1 MARVPGLI
9 TKVLGTI
16 WVIRPKALGHEMRIR
31 EKGSG
36 VMFGTE
42 TISEFEMRRRAE
54 NYRVKIICVFYA
66 YAMAVFLRIP
76 SFKDESPLPA

>member
-1 MARVPGLI
+1 MPGLI
-9 TKVLGTI
+9 TKVLGAI
-16 WVIRPKALGHEMRIR
+16 WVIRLKALGHEMRIR

-54 NYRVKIICVFYA
+54 
-66 YAMAVFLRIP
+66 
-76 SFKDESPLPA
+76 SFSVPLAQPC

>member
-9 TKVLGTI
+9 TKVLGAI

-31 EKGSG
+31 EKESG

-42 TISEFEMRRRAE
+42 TISEFECDAARRTFLLRPRSHAE
-54 NYRVKIICVFYA
+54 GQ
-66 YAMAVFLRIP
+66 P
-76 SFKDESPLPA
+76 PAHGGDAGVWCLVG

>member
-1 MARVPGLI
+1 MPGKTGMTRAPGLI

-42 TISEFEMRRRAE
+42 TIGRQDGVS
-54 NYRVKIICVFYA
+54 VFRFFS
-66 YAMAVFLRIP
+66 M
-76 SFKDESPLPA
+76 

>member
-1 MARVPGLI
+1 M
-9 TKVLGTI
+9 
-16 WVIRPKALGHEMRIR
+16 VIRLKALGHEMRIR

-54 NYRVKIICVFYA
+54 NFSV
-66 YAMAVFLRIP
+66 P
-76 SFKDESPLPA
+76 PAQPY